1 YVQRSQDLRRTIDYL
16 ETRDDVDVNR
26 IAYVG
31 LGWGGQMG
39 PVMIATDARIKTGI
53 LLLGGICGCKRHP
66 GSDPANFAPRVTIP
80 MLMIN
85 TRDDSIFPY
94 ETAQRP
100 LFSLLGS
107 PAADKRHIL
116 FPGGHSI
123 PREYRK
129 QYCREIVE
137 WLDRYLGPVQ

>member
-1 YVQRSQDLRRTIDYL
+1 MS
-16 ETRDDVDVNR
+16 
-26 IAYVG
+26 
-31 LGWGGQMG
+31 GWVGGQMG

-85 TRDDSIFPY
+85 TRDDSIFPMRPPRGPCSASGQPCSRQ
-94 ETAQRP
+94 ETH
-100 LFSLLGS
+100 SL
-107 PAADKRHIL
+107 PRR
-116 FPGGHSI
+116 HSI

-137 WLDRYLGPVQ
+137 WLDRYFGPVQ